1 MANVQQQFDEFHGKI
16 KLERFD
22 ENKALRDERD
32 AVLKALREGLKKVF
46 ENKEEKTPTFWFFN
60 QGSYAMNTGVKPLP
74 GGQYDIDVG
83 VVLSVTMD
91 GRDAVDVKKW
101 VRDALADYE
110 QGAEIRRSCVTV
122 FKPGYHVDLAVYADP
137 ELSANRK
144 LNLAKGKE
152 NSGEDHRFWQVSDP
166 QGFQNLIANKLEG
179 DDARQFRCCIR
190 SLKRWR
196 DERFSSDGS
205 AAPIGIGL
213 TAAAYHWF
221 EVSKTYDPLSLKTR
235 YDDRAALEKF
245 VQRLVNSFG
254 PVWDP
259 ENQRSFSRL
268 EVRLPVEP
276 YGDLF
281 SRMTGLQMEAFKTK
295 LEALLSALQTARS
308 KLEVHD
314 ACAELAKHFGSDFP
328 VPDKEQSST
337 PTKRAVSDS
346 GSSGCAAELAIDHH

>member
-1 MANVQQQFDEFHGKI
+1 MANVQKQFDEFHGKI

-46 ENKEEKTPTFWFFN
+46 EDKEEDTPTFWTFN
-60 QGSYAMNTGVKPLP
+60 QGSYAMNTGVKPLA
-74 GGQYDIDVG
+74 GGEYDIDVG
-83 VVLSVTMD
+83 VVLNVAMD

-101 VRDALADYE
+101 VRDALANYE

-166 QGFQNLIANKLEG
+166 QGFQDLIATKLDG
-179 DDARQFRCCIR
+179 DDARQFRRCIR
-190 SLKRWR
+190 YLKRWR

-221 EVSKTYDPLSLKTR
+221 EVSKRTDAVSLKVT
-235 YDDRAALEKF
+235 YDDREALEKF
-245 VQRLVNSFG
+245 VQRLLDNFSL
-254 PVWDP
+254 VWDA
-259 ENQRSFSRL
+259 EDQRFYSRL
-268 EVRLPVEP
+268 KVNLPVEP

-281 SRMTGLQMEAFKTK
+281 SKMTGLQMEAFKAK
-295 LEALLSALQTARS
+295 LETLLGALQTARS

-314 ACAELAKHFGSDFP
+314 ACAELAKHFGADFP
-328 VPDKEQSST
+328 VPDKEKSST
-337 PTKRAVSDS
+337 PTGRAVAGS
-346 GSSGCAAELAIDHH
+346 GSSGCAVGPQVEQD